1 MTSISAVATLIWQ
14 KFRVSHQS
22 ANIFSQKSVSKYSV
36 NSYFTFQCRKEGHL
50 AADCEEP
57 DKCRFCGEEG
67 HKAGDCTGAKTHEVT
82 KEDGTKHEIYI
93 PSEVNVVAL

>member
-1 MTSISAVATLIWQ
+1 MRLFSLKNRQ
-14 KFRVSHQS
+14 
-22 ANIFSQKSVSKYSV
+22 NIVL
-36 NSYFTFQCRKEGHL
+36 TRILLFQCRKEGHM

-93 PSEVNVVAL
+93 PSEVKLLFKAK

>member
-1 MTSISAVATLIWQ
+1 M
-14 KFRVSHQS
+14 
-22 ANIFSQKSVSKYSV
+22 
-36 NSYFTFQCRKEGHL
+36 

-93 PSEVNVVAL
+93 PSEVKQLCNFRFLATLIRNEFDKYF

>member
-1 MTSISAVATLIWQ
+1 MYFCLLVYKSALTTNYLYV
-14 KFRVSHQS
+14 
-22 ANIFSQKSVSKYSV
+22 V
-36 NSYFTFQCRKEGHL
+36 NFQCRKEGHM

-93 PSEVNVVAL
+93 PSEVKLLFDFKRHLIPN

>member
-1 MTSISAVATLIWQ
+1 M
-14 KFRVSHQS
+14 
-22 ANIFSQKSVSKYSV
+22 
-36 NSYFTFQCRKEGHL
+36 

-93 PSEVNVVAL
+93 PSEVKLLFKAK

>member
-1 MTSISAVATLIWQ
+1 M
-14 KFRVSHQS
+14 
-22 ANIFSQKSVSKYSV
+22 
-36 NSYFTFQCRKEGHL
+36 

-93 PSEVNVVAL
+93 PSEVKVAL

>member
-1 MTSISAVATLIWQ
+1 M
-14 KFRVSHQS
+14 
-22 ANIFSQKSVSKYSV
+22 
-36 NSYFTFQCRKEGHL
+36 

-93 PSEVNVVAL
+93 PSEVKLFFTHGWSDT